1 MTEGLEEFQTKW
13 WNEGLSKQLPQTQGS
28 LTDEMC
34 KNWQGPRIDEWSPG
48 RTRAKYENNDEQ
60 TWIEVVWYR
69 DCAPKYVSE
78 FLLNFSGSCA
88 RKPICPTAWQR
99 RISSSETTSRTVPA
113 TKRPVALADPRRRW
127 EVRPGGIFLPRNNTR
142 NHAYCFTNKN
152 LPAFTESEPK
162 TPCQTQT
169 MLIGFRFCFFGLGR
183 SGAHGIISR
192 WQRASKCHGSAICL
206 ATACNKV
213 HGWKQHWVECRWNL
227 KTRFYHLVWSAEFS
241 RYIGISWVWFNYSAI
256 CFDGLREHILI
267 LTTLSTFVGGW

>member
-48 RTRAKYENNDEQ
+48 RTRAKYENNDDQ
-60 TWIEVVWYR
+60 TWIEVVGYR

-169 MLIGFRFCFFGLGR
+169 MLIGFRFCFLV
-183 SGAHGIISR
+183 
-192 WQRASKCHGSAICL
+192 WGSWDHL
-206 ATACNKV
+206 AMATGFQMPRFRNLFS
-213 HGWKQHWVECRWNL
+213 HSMQQEQGSWVETALGWMQMKLENSIL
-227 KTRFYHLVWSAEFS
+227 PPGLVS
-241 RYIGISWVWFNYSAI
+241 RI
-256 CFDGLREHILI
+256 
-267 LTTLSTFVGGW
+267 